1 MSATTNSMPV
11 TTVPLP
17 RRRQR
22 RRGLGIVELLV
33 SLAIAA
39 SLLTAVAAAY
49 AATTSAIQ
57 MNDEFFR
64 ACQAARVSI
73 NQIMSEV
80 RKCQNGIV
88 DFETLELSTS
98 TAEKRVYAFDS
109 ANNRITLSFPE
120 AAIPATYTLARNVDS
135 VQFFTDGQTISMTV
149 TIEVGRNK
157 VSLSGSAMP
166 RRTMTF
172 N

>member
-1 MSATTNSMPV
+1 MSATVNPMPLTNRLP
-11 TTVPLP
+11 P

-64 ACQAARVSI
+64 ACQSARVSI

-88 DFETLELSTS
+88 DYESLELSTA
-98 TAEKRVYAFDS
+98 TGEKRTYAFDS

-120 AAIPATYTLARNVDS
+120 ASVPATYTLVRNVDS
-135 VQFFTDGQTISMTV
+135 VQFFTDGQTISMTIA
-149 TIEVGRNK
+149 IEVGRNK
-157 VSLSGSAMP
+157 VTLSGSAMP